1 MKIFLRSEIKIL
13 ILLLFCIFSC
23 QTEENIIAPDQEGVN
38 IPISNLT
45 AQLMRNVATNDG
57 SLDNIIDNASCVE
70 IELPITVVIDA
81 IELNIDSTEDF
92 EFIEVIYDEFDDD
105 EDTLEIIFPIT
116 IVLPDFTKIIIN
128 SAEELTT
135 YTDDCPNENEIDDDI
150 ECVDFQYPLVFSFF
164 DNAADVIDMV
174 TINSDQD
181 LFNFISILN
190 QDDAVS
196 VNFPIQLMLFD
207 GQIIEVN
214 NVSTLENTIINSL
227 DACDEDD
234 DNDPNDDDILDIT
247 FEELTFALTE
257 CIWLIDELVQ
267 NDEILTAFEGATI
280 DFNLDGSVSVN
291 QDNIVYSGSW
301 AINVLDTNFRLSI
314 DIDDLDI
321 FNNNWIIHE
330 FNTED
335 TNEVELRL
343 GIDKVSLIQDCTIED
358 SETIDEFQQIL
369 FSCSWLGIP
378 NDNDIFTQYFVYFQE
393 DQSIFVLDIETGQTI
408 IGQWSLTII
417 ENNQIVLN
425 INLDGTLLE
434 FSGEWE
440 VLTVNE
446 NTITFEDGQ
455 STLSFL
461 RDECPESEVIDILIT
476 QGNWEVSL
484 YEENNVNNTSVFEGL
499 IFDFNT
505 NHSINVLNTDTQ
517 ENVPGAVFLS
527 SIELLQLNFGN
538 IAPPLS
544 LLNGNNF
551 DSIWYVVN
559 FNSSSVELSRSNSNG
574 IDRLIFALQ

>member
-314 DIDDLDI
+314 DIDDLDV

-527 SIELLQLNFGN
+527 SMELLQLNFGN